1 MRKNFNY
8 WKIKQDNLTLQEA
21 VKLYQEIT
29 KETGSIMFAIYHSW
43 DGKFDL
49 HRGRLIGPHDLVIE
63 QQTFTLDEFNA
74 TDWMLLEEDREMNK
88 KLTEIY
94 DYATDIF
101 NDEEFE
107 KLNIRDRDIH
117 ELFDLFVKEMSIDDK
132 ISIVKFLDANDL
144 IKRHNNEED

>member
-29 KETGSIMFAIYHSW
+29 KETGLIVFALYHSW

-49 HRGRLIGPHDLVIE
+49 HRGRLIGPHDTVIE

-74 TDWMLLEEDREMNK
+74 KNWMLLEEDKEMNK
-88 KLTEIY
+88 KLIDVY
-94 DYATDIF
+94 DYLTDIF
-101 NDEEFE
+101 TDEEYE
-107 KLNIRDRDIH
+107 KFQLRDRDIH
-117 ELFDLFVKEMSIDDK
+117 ELFDVLVKEMSIDDK
-132 ISIVKFLDANDL
+132 IKIVEFLKTNHI
-144 IKRHNNEED
+144 IKSHNE